1 MRVHH
6 LNCGTMRPFGGR
18 LVDGSPGLL
27 RRAEM
32 VCHCLLV
39 ETPQGLVLVDTGLG
53 TSDVDDPR
61 SSLPGAFRVI
71 TGPVLDR
78 AETAVAQVALLGFDP
93 ADVRHVVLTHLDLDH
108 AGGLRDFPRARVHVH
123 GPELRAATGR
133 RAPVRYRP
141 VQWAHGPDWVGYDQP
156 AGERWFGFD
165 AVRSLQGLP
174 EEILLLPLP
183 GHSVGHAGVAVH
195 AGDRWLLHAG
205 DAYFSHRQ
213 LAPTPSGPPGLRAF
227 QSSLDSHRATRV
239 RNQQR
244 LQQLAVER
252 SGELDIVCAHDPVE
266 LHRHLPGTAHRDG

>member
-18 LVDGSPGLL
+18 LVDASPGLL

-32 VCHCLLV
+32 VCHCLLI

-61 SSLPGAFRVI
+61 SSLPRPFRMI

-78 AETAVAQVALLGFDP
+78 AETAVAQVSQLGFDP

-141 VQWAHGPDWVGYDQP
+141 VHWAHGPDWVGYDQP

-183 GHSVGHAGVAVH
+183 GHTVGHAGVAVDT
-195 AGDRWLLHAG
+195 GDHWLLHAG

-213 LAPTPSGPPGLRAF
+213 LAPAPSAPPGLRAF
-227 QSSLDSHRATRV
+227 QASVDTDRATRV

-252 SGELDIVCAHDPVE
+252 GGEIDIICAHDPVE
-266 LHRHLPGTAHRDG
+266 LHRHRPGTAHRDG